1 MMTMGERIARFLAQA
16 LGCATLWGAWV
27 QLAGVPLFIQEAHI
41 ARLLLAVL
49 AAFLLLTL
57 IAKQVFR
64 RRYLEVMWMLGSAY
78 VFGVLMG
85 FATAALILLL
95 TELMTALV
103 GMMTLIGYGG

>member
-1 MMTMGERIARFLAQA
+1 MMTTGERIARFLAQA

-27 QLAGVPLFIQEAHI
+27 QFAGVPLFIQEAHI
-41 ARLLLAVL
+41 ARFLLAVL
-49 AAFLLLTL
+49 AALLLLTL
-57 IAKQVFR
+57 IAKQALH
-64 RRYLEVMWMLGSAY
+64 RRYLETLWSLGRAY
-78 VFGVLMG
+78 VSGVLMG